1 MLDLPFLQIYCMFS
15 FLLGLIR
22 LIFFILYVTFFSF
35 SFYLASFFW
44 NKESTAKK
52 AQSLR
57 DFLIKITNRFLGI
70 RTIVYGE
77 LPIVQGLIVANHR
90 SYFDPIVIVSHIHAF
105 PVGKKEV
112 ESWPLI
118 GYICKISGV
127 IFVERECQESRQ
139 KTCDSIKKTLNEG
152 YSVINFPEGTT
163 DILPTTVDFNYGSFK
178 TATQIQAAIIPVAI
192 DYKEKSD
199 AFINDDT
206 FIPHFLKSFG
216 KLTTEI
222 KITYFPPLYSEDTHY
237 LLKTSKEM
245 IDKELIRFRKDWDN
259 EK

>member
-1 MLDLPFLQIYCMFS
+1 
-15 FLLGLIR
+15 LI
-22 LIFFILYVTFFSF
+22 I
-35 SFYLASFFW
+35 
-44 NKESTAKK
+44 
-52 AQSLR
+52 
-57 DFLIKITNRFLGI
+57 
-70 RTIVYGE
+70 
-77 LPIVQGLIVANHR
+77 ANHR

-127 IFVERECQESRQ
+127 IFVDRQNQESRQ
-139 KTCDSIKKTLNEG
+139 QAAEDIKSILDKG

-178 TATQIQAAIIPVAI
+178 TATKIKAAIIPVAI

-199 AFINDDT
+199 AFVNDDT
-206 FIPHFLKSFG
+206 FIPHFLKCFG

-222 KITYFPPLYSEDTHY
+222 KITYFPPLYSEDAEY

>member
-1 MLDLPFLQIYCMFS
+1 MLS
-15 FLLGLIR
+15 FLLGLAR
-22 LIFFILYVTFFSF
+22 LLVFIIYISVLSITFYF
-35 SFYLASFFW
+35 ASFFW
-44 NKESTAKK
+44 NKEKTAFN
-52 AQSLR
+52 ALILR
-57 DFLIKITNRFLGI
+57 DFIIKLTNSILGI

-77 LPIVQGLIVANHR
+77 LPTTQGLIIANHR

-127 IFVERECQESRQ
+127 IFVDRQNQESRQ
-139 KTCDSIKKTLNEG
+139 QAAEDIKSILDKG

-178 TATQIQAAIIPVAI
+178 TATKIKAAIIPVAI

-199 AFINDDT
+199 AFVNDDT
-206 FIPHFLKSFG
+206 FIPHFLKCFG

-222 KITYFPPLYSEDTHY
+222 KITYFPPLYSEDAEY

>member
-1 MLDLPFLQIYCMFS
+1 MFS
-15 FLLGLIR
+15 FLLGLAR
-22 LIFFILYVTFFSF
+22 LLVFIIYVSFFSL
-35 SFYLASFFW
+35 SFYILSLFW
-44 NKESTAKK
+44 SKK
-52 AQSLR
+52 TTKRNALLLR
-57 DFLIKITNRFLGI
+57 DFIIKITNFILGI
-70 RTIVYGE
+70 RTTVYGE

-90 SYFDPIVIVSHIHAF
+90 SYFDPIVIVGHIHAF

-127 IFVERECQESRQ
+127 IFVERECPESRQ
-139 KTCDSIKKTLNEG
+139 KTCENIKEVINNG
-152 YSVINFPEGTT
+152 NSVINFPEGTT
-163 DILPTTVDFNYGSFK
+163 HILPTTVDFNYGSFK
-178 TATQIQAAIIPVAI
+178 TAAQIKAAILPVAI
-192 DYKEKSD
+192 DYKVKSD

-206 FIPHFLKSFG
+206 FIPHFLKCFG

-222 KITYFPPLYSEDTHY
+222 KITYFPPLYSEDPEY

-245 IDKELIRFRKDWDN
+245 IDKELIRYRKDWDK

>member
-1 MLDLPFLQIYCMFS
+1 MLS
-15 FLLGLIR
+15 FLLGLAR
-22 LIFFILYVTFFSF
+22 LLIFIIYVSFFSI
-35 SFYLASFFW
+35 SFYFASLFW
-44 NKESTAKK
+44 NKERKDAN
-52 AQSLR
+52 ALLLR
-57 DFLIKITNRFLGI
+57 DFLIKMTNSMLGI
-70 RTIVYGE
+70 RTTVYGE
-77 LPIVQGLIVANHR
+77 LPATQGLIIANHR

-118 GYICKISGV
+118 GYMCKISGV
-127 IFVERECQESRQ
+127 IFVNRQSQESRQ
-139 KTCDSIKKTLNEG
+139 QACEDIKSTLKKG

-163 DILPTTVDFNYGSFK
+163 DVLPTTVDFNYGSFK
-178 TATQIQAAIIPVAI
+178 TATKIKASIIPVAI

-199 AFINDDT
+199 AFVNDDT

-222 KITYFPPLYSEDTHY
+222 KITYFPPLYSEDPDF
-237 LLKTSKEM
+237 LLKTSKDM

>member
-1 MLDLPFLQIYCMFS
+1 MLS
-15 FLLGLIR
+15 FLLSLTR
-22 LIFFILYVTFFSF
+22 LLVFIIYVSFFSII
-35 SFYLASFFW
+35 FYFASLFW
-44 NKESTAKK
+44 NKERTASN
-52 AQSLR
+52 ALLLR
-57 DFLIKITNRFLGI
+57 DFLIKITNSMLGI

-77 LPIVQGLIVANHR
+77 LPTAQGLIIANHR

-127 IFVERECQESRQ
+127 IFVDRKNQESRQ
-139 KTCDSIKKTLNEG
+139 ETCESIKSTLNKG

-163 DILPTTVDFNYGSFK
+163 DVLPTTVDFNYGSFK
-178 TATQIQAAIIPVAI
+178 TATKIKAAIIPVAI

-199 AFINDDT
+199 AFVNDDT
-206 FIPHFLKSFG
+206 FIPHFLKCFG

-222 KITYFPPLYSEDTHY
+222 KITYFSPMYSEDAEY